1 MWKILKEVGVPDH
14 LIYLLR
20 SLYASQETIELDMEK
35 LTSLKLGKEYDR
47 LYIITSLF
55 YLTYMQSISC
65 EMPDWMNH
73 KLESRLLG

>member
-1 MWKILKEVGVPDH
+1 
-14 LIYLLR
+14 
-20 SLYASQETIELDMEK
+20 MEK